1 MRNDNI
7 ARSLR
12 YYRNVNHKS
21 IDDIIAFLREHD
33 YDVSEKTI
41 YAWENGSNQPRADI
55 LMLLCEYYQIDDV
68 LTAFGYRDA
77 ETSFLQ
83 DPLSVSEIS
92 LIKSYRE
99 HKEMQPAVHKLLD
112 LPAPVTRTRRKIQS
126 RSLIHRKKFLHSYS
140 IYGKINIRKRIWRNW
155 QTR

>member
-21 IDDIIAFLREHD
+21 IDDIIAFKRTWLWCLW
-33 YDVSEKTI
+33 KTI

-99 HKEMQPAVHKLLD
+99 HKEMQTAVHKLLD
-112 LPAPVTRTRRKIQS
+112 LPAPVTRTRRK
-126 RSLIHRKKFLHSYS
+126 RKPKKSNPEVWFTEKVLAFIFYL
-140 IYGKINIRKRIWRNW
+140 W
-155 QTR
+155 

>member
-33 YDVSEKTI
+33 YDVSE
-41 YAWENGSNQPRADI
+41 
-55 LMLLCEYYQIDDV
+55 
-68 LTAFGYRDA
+68 
-77 ETSFLQ
+77 
-83 DPLSVSEIS
+83 IS

-112 LPAPVTRTRRKIQS
+112 LPAPVTRTRRK
-126 RSLIHRKKFLHSYS
+126 RKPKKS
-140 IYGKINIRKRIWRNW
+140 NPEV
-155 QTR
+155 

>member
-83 DPLSVSEIS
+83 DLKSVYLIATRDLSN
-92 LIKSYRE
+92 LWL
-99 HKEMQPAVHKLLD
+99 QF
-112 LPAPVTRTRRKIQS
+112 
-126 RSLIHRKKFLHSYS
+126 FLSQNQ
-140 IYGKINIRKRIWRNW
+140 GFMRLFEKTVLK
-155 QTR
+155 

>member
-68 LTAFGYRDA
+68 LTAFGNTYA
-77 ETSFLQ
+77 ENTINQ
-83 DPLSVSEIS
+83 DPLSV
-92 LIKSYRE
+92 
-99 HKEMQPAVHKLLD
+99 
-112 LPAPVTRTRRKIQS
+112 T
-126 RSLIHRKKFLHSYS
+126 
-140 IYGKINIRKRIWRNW
+140 
-155 QTR
+155 

>member
-41 YAWENGSNQPRADI
+41 YEIGRAS
-55 LMLLCEYYQIDDV
+55 C
-68 LTAFGYRDA
+68 
-77 ETSFLQ
+77 
-83 DPLSVSEIS
+83 
-92 LIKSYRE
+92 RE
-99 HKEMQPAVHKLLD
+99 RV
-112 LPAPVTRTRRKIQS
+112 
-126 RSLIHRKKFLHSYS
+126 
-140 IYGKINIRKRIWRNW
+140 
-155 QTR
+155 

>member
-41 YAWENGSNQPRADI
+41 YLPPLDTE
-55 LMLLCEYYQIDDV
+55 ML
-68 LTAFGYRDA
+68 R
-77 ETSFLQ
+77 
-83 DPLSVSEIS
+83 PLSFKTHCLS
-92 LIKSYRE
+92 LKS
-99 HKEMQPAVHKLLD
+99 L
-112 LPAPVTRTRRKIQS
+112 S
-126 RSLIHRKKFLHSYS
+126 
-140 IYGKINIRKRIWRNW
+140 
-155 QTR
+155 

>member
-1 MRNDNI
+1 MQELF
-7 ARSLR
+7 S
-12 YYRNVNHKS
+12 VNQTS
-21 IDDIIAFLREHD
+21 GLDFLGFLFLR
-33 YDVSEKTI
+33 
-41 YAWENGSNQPRADI
+41 
-55 LMLLCEYYQIDDV
+55 V

-112 LPAPVTRTRRKIQS
+112 LQAPVTRTRRK
-126 RSLIHRKKFLHSYS
+126 RKPKKS
-140 IYGKINIRKRIWRNW
+140 NPEV
-155 QTR
+155 

>member
-83 DPLSVSEIS
+83 DPTQRNAASSTQIT
-92 LIKSYRE
+92 R
-99 HKEMQPAVHKLLD
+99 PASTSNKD
-112 LPAPVTRTRRKIQS
+112 AQ
-126 RSLIHRKKFLHSYS
+126 KK
-140 IYGKINIRKRIWRNW
+140 K
-155 QTR
+155 T

>member
-1 MRNDNI
+1 MGKGF
-7 ARSLR
+7 
-12 YYRNVNHKS
+12 Y
-21 IDDIIAFLREHD
+21 
-33 YDVSEKTI
+33 
-41 YAWENGSNQPRADI
+41 QPRADI

-112 LPAPVTRTRRKIQS
+112 LPAPVTRTRRKENLRNPIQKS
-126 RSLIHRKKFLHSYS
+126 DSQKKVLAFIFYL
-140 IYGKINIRKRIWRNW
+140 W
-155 QTR
+155 

>member
-112 LPAPVTRTRRKIQS
+112 RPAPVTRTRRK
-126 RSLIHRKKFLHSYS
+126 RKPKKS
-140 IYGKINIRKRIWRNW
+140 NPEV
-155 QTR
+155 

>member
-112 LPAPVTRTRRKIQS
+112 LPAPVTRTGR
-126 RSLIHRKKFLHSYS
+126 
-140 IYGKINIRKRIWRNW
+140 
-155 QTR
+155 

>member
-21 IDDIIAFLREHD
+21 IDDII
-33 YDVSEKTI
+33 TI

-112 LPAPVTRTRRKIQS
+112 LPAPVRRTRRK
-126 RSLIHRKKFLHSYS
+126 RKPKKS
-140 IYGKINIRKRIWRNW
+140 NPEV
-155 QTR
+155 

>member
-55 LMLLCEYYQIDDV
+55 LMLLCEIYQIDDV

-99 HKEMQPAVHKLLD
+99 HKEMQTAVHKLLD
-112 LPAPVTRTRRKIQS
+112 LPAPVTRTRRK
-126 RSLIHRKKFLHSYS
+126 RKPKKS
-140 IYGKINIRKRIWRNW
+140 NPEV
-155 QTR
+155 

>member
-83 DPLSVSEIS
+83 DPLSVSENLS
-92 LIKSYRE
+92 
-99 HKEMQPAVHKLLD
+99 HKNHIVN
-112 LPAPVTRTRRKIQS
+112 T
-126 RSLIHRKKFLHSYS
+126 KKCSQQYTNYS
-140 IYGKINIRKRIWRNW
+140 TC
-155 QTR
+155 QHQ

>member
-55 LMLLCEYYQIDDV
+55 LML
-68 LTAFGYRDA
+68 
-77 ETSFLQ
+77 
-83 DPLSVSEIS
+83 
-92 LIKSYRE
+92 
-99 HKEMQPAVHKLLD
+99 
-112 LPAPVTRTRRKIQS
+112 
-126 RSLIHRKKFLHSYS
+126 
-140 IYGKINIRKRIWRNW
+140 
-155 QTR
+155 

>member
-41 YAWENGSNQPRADI
+41 YAWENGS
-55 LMLLCEYYQIDDV
+55 YQIDDV

-99 HKEMQPAVHKLLD
+99 HKEMQTAVHKLLD
-112 LPAPVTRTRRKIQS
+112 LPAPVTRTRRK
-126 RSLIHRKKFLHSYS
+126 RKPKKS
-140 IYGKINIRKRIWRNW
+140 NPEV
-155 QTR
+155 

>member
-1 MRNDNI
+1 MRNNNI

-77 ETSFLQ
+77 ETSFL
-83 DPLSVSEIS
+83 
-92 LIKSYRE
+92 KSYRE

-112 LPAPVTRTRRKIQS
+112 LPAPVRRTRRK
-126 RSLIHRKKFLHSYS
+126 RKPKKS
-140 IYGKINIRKRIWRNW
+140 NPEV
-155 QTR
+155 

>member
-41 YAWENGSNQPRADI
+41 YAGK
-55 LMLLCEYYQIDDV
+55 MV
-68 LTAFGYRDA
+68 LTSLA
-77 ETSFLQ
+77 Q
-83 DPLSVSEIS
+83 IS
-92 LIKSYRE
+92 SCSY
-99 HKEMQPAVHKLLD
+99 ANI
-112 LPAPVTRTRRKIQS
+112 TR
-126 RSLIHRKKFLHSYS
+126 
-140 IYGKINIRKRIWRNW
+140 
-155 QTR
+155 

>member
-68 LTAFGYRDA
+68 LTAR
-77 ETSFLQ
+77 
-83 DPLSVSEIS
+83 SEE
-92 LIKSYRE
+92 RRVG
-99 HKEMQPAVHKLLD
+99 KEC
-112 LPAPVTRTRRKIQS
+112 RS
-126 RSLIHRKKFLHSYS
+126 RWSPYH
-140 IYGKINIRKRIWRNW
+140 
-155 QTR
+155 

>member
-1 MRNDNI
+1 MRNNNI
-7 ARSLR
+7 ARSLK

-21 IDDIIAFLREHD
+21 IDDIITFLGKHN
-33 YDVSEKTI
+33 YDVSKKTI

-83 DPLSVSEIS
+83 EPLSVSEIS
-92 LIKSYRE
+92 LVKSYRE
-99 HKEMQPAVHKLLD
+99 HKEMQPAIHKLLD
-112 LPAPVTRTRRKIQS
+112 LPAPVTRKQG
-126 RSLIHRKKFLHSYS
+126 RKKSDS
-140 IYGKINIRKRIWRNW
+140 
-155 QTR
+155 

>member
-41 YAWENGSNQPRADI
+41 YAWE
-55 LMLLCEYYQIDDV
+55 MV
-68 LTAFGYRDA
+68 LTSLA
-77 ETSFLQ
+77 Q
-83 DPLSVSEIS
+83 IS
-92 LIKSYRE
+92 SCSY
-99 HKEMQPAVHKLLD
+99 ANI
-112 LPAPVTRTRRKIQS
+112 TR
-126 RSLIHRKKFLHSYS
+126 
-140 IYGKINIRKRIWRNW
+140 
-155 QTR
+155 

>member
-99 HKEMQPAVHKLLD
+99 HKAKMSSFFA
-112 LPAPVTRTRRKIQS
+112 TFFS
-126 RSLIHRKKFLHSYS
+126 KKFLTLFTCYS
-140 IYGKINIRKRIWRNW
+140 LFIM
-155 QTR
+155 T